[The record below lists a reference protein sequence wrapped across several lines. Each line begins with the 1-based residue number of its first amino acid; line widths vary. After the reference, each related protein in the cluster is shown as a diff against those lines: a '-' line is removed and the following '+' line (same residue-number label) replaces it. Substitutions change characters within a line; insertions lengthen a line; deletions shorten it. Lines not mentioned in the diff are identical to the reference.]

1 MQVLDEV
8 PMIWGSCFMVYTM
21 QGVLTIASYSFTS
34 TLCLGHFSHRLLF
47 PSLVWFDGRII
58 LGVWSYALL
67 IPLEF
72 PSVLFLYGLHPP
84 IVLILISMSSLEQII
99 VIWFLSSSI
108 ISYWTNQFFQPLIFT
123 FTWLLAFFLQILP
136 TFFYSMNWPFTF
148 SSASSFLSFCL
159 SFFFPSFQFIFLY
172 FSLILNLFLTDIKSL
187 SSGEKDWVF

>member
-1 MQVLDEV
+1 
-8 PMIWGSCFMVYTM
+8 M
-21 QGVLTIASYSFTS
+21 QGVLTITSYSFTS
-34 TLCLGHFSHRLLF
+34 SLCLGYFSHRSLF
-47 PSLVWFDGRII
+47 SSLVWFDGRII

-123 FTWLLAFFLQILP
+123 FTWLLVFFLQIFP
-136 TFFYSMNWPFTF
+136 TFFYSMNWPFAF
-148 SSASSFLSFCL
+148 SSCFIL
-159 SFFFPSFQFIFLY
+159 SFFLSGFPSFPSIFPY
-172 FSLILNLFLTDIKSL
+172 FYKTKFTTSVL
-187 SSGEKDWVF
+187 